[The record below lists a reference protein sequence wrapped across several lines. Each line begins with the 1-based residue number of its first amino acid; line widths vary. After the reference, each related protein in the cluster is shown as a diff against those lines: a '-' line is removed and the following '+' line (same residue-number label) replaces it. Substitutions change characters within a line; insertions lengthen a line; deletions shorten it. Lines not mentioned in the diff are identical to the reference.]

1 MKDAGLEP
9 SGSNGQSVPLQDEQ
23 RFWNMHFLSQC
34 TISKKGENLLRI
46 AFYQAS
52 LSSCPTFNLIG
63 GGIENENQV

>member
-1 MKDAGLEP
+1 MKDAGLKP
-9 SGSNGQSVPLQDEQ
+9 SGSNGQSVPLHEEQ

-34 TISKKGENLLRI
+34 LNSKKGENLLRI